1 MSPARLWAALAV
13 LLAYAALCAAIVLR
27 ERRRRRRERLEALQW
42 EQDAPVPAAPEQG
55 TDDRQPHGRA
65 ARAQV
70 VAGPGAAAGSAQGDH
85 VRGARPPLL
94 ILHASQTG
102 ESEAIARDTA
112 RVLHGAG
119 LAVQVRPLG
128 ELRRERPRES
138 GRRPI
143 VASTYGEGDPPDS
156 AAPFVDR
163 ELRTVGEQADL
174 HGVQYGLLALG
185 DRSYQHFC
193 GFGRTLDDWLKG
205 QRAQPMFERIDVDSG
220 DPQALQAW
228 RERLGELAG
237 DAVSDDWRS
246 APAFEP
252 WRLVQRTLLNAGS
265 QGGPLYHLVFEPA
278 DGEHAPRW
286 EAGDIAEVQVPAD
299 LERPRDYS
307 IASLPDQRRLELLIR
322 RTQRADGSP
331 GLASGWLTG
340 APAGRQVV
348 TQIGRAARTQPP
360 IARTDAR
367 GDAHRDAHPGEH
379 FGAHPGAQPGAHPEA
394 HLEAHLEALP
404 DADTGEHQDH
414 LAVGDP
420 VMLRIRTNSGFRL
433 HANAG
438 RPLILIGN
446 GTGLAGLRAHLL
458 ARAAAGATPPA
469 CWLLFGERQAH
480 CDGYFGDEIDR
491 WLRDGVLARVDRVYS
506 RDDPARR
513 RHVQHAL
520 QEQAALLREWV
531 LQGAAIYV
539 CGSAQGMAPAVDRVL
554 RDALGDARMR
564 SLIEQGRYRRD
575 VY

>member
-1 MSPARLWAALAV
+1 MSPARLWAAVAV
-13 LLAYAALCAAIVLR
+13 LLAYAALCAAIALR
-27 ERRRRRRERLEALQW
+27 ERRRRRRERLEALEW
-42 EQDAPVPAAPEQG
+42 EQEAAGPDAGAGVSQGREARVQGQDAQEQG
-55 TDDRQPHGRA
+55 AQEHVAPQPDASPPQRSA
-65 ARAQV
+65 A
-70 VAGPGAAAGSAQGDH
+70 SAH
-85 VRGARPPLL
+85 PPLL
-94 ILHASQTG
+94 IVHASQTG

-128 ELRRERPRES
+128 ELRRQRLRES
-138 GRRPI
+138 GRLLI

-163 ELRTVGEQADL
+163 ELRTAGDQPDL

-193 GFGRTLDDWLKG
+193 GFGRTLDDWLRG

-228 RERLGELAG
+228 RDRLGELAG

-246 APAFEP
+246 TPAFEP
-252 WRLVQRTLLNAGS
+252 WRLVRRTLLNPGS
-265 QGGPLYHLVFEPA
+265 QGGPLHHLVLEPA
-278 DGEHAPRW
+278 DAQHSPHW
-286 EAGDIAEVQVPAD
+286 EAGDIVEVQIPSD
-299 LERPRDYS
+299 PERPRDYS
-307 IASLPDQRRLELLIR
+307 IASLPDRRRLELLVR

-331 GLASGWLTG
+331 GVASGWLTG
-340 APAGRQVV
+340 AA
-348 TQIGRAARTQPP
+348 T
-360 IARTDAR
+360 
-367 GDAHRDAHPGEH
+367 
-379 FGAHPGAQPGAHPEA
+379 
-394 HLEAHLEALP
+394 
-404 DADTGEHQDH
+404 
-414 LAVGDP
+414 GDP
-420 VMLRIRTNSGFRL
+420 VMLRIRANSGFRL

-458 ARAAAGATPPA
+458 ARAAAGGTLPA
-469 CWLLFGERQAH
+469 CWLLFGERQARYDH
-480 CDGYFGDEIDR
+480 YFGDEIDG
-491 WLRDGVLARVDRVYS
+491 WLRNGVLARADRVYS

-520 QEQAALLREWV
+520 QEHAALLREWV